1 MHGWFYRK
9 KMIYAK
15 IQIQVFVIFYV
26 LILHHIINSKIRI
39 KVPFRAM
46 LFFNNLIDEIFSKI
60 CFKMNS
66 FIWSFPRFDVL
77 KVNILLNTS
86 AVSLL
91 NANAEV
97 EKEIMHKKLIIFFI
111 FIRFWR
117 ILFLNKSRDNIGQKR
132 EWFI

>member
-1 MHGWFYRK
+1 MVVNQQHINWCMAGSIEK

-77 KVNILLNTS
+77 KVI
-86 AVSLL
+86 
-91 NANAEV
+91 
-97 EKEIMHKKLIIFFI
+97 
-111 FIRFWR
+111 
-117 ILFLNKSRDNIGQKR
+117 
-132 EWFI
+132 